1 MDPRTAVSEAVES
14 IARLYERSMLTRSP
28 LHLAACGGCGGP
40 SFQQPCPL
48 CSYYPMGS
56 DKGQWHPRTAS
67 REFFC
72 EKVADSAPAG
82 TGNLA
87 TWVIAQK
94 KRTVAYREDL
104 SFRHRLDDALS
115 IAAGLDVAG
124 PGVVFDLVVG
134 GQTSVHREQLQRDL
148 WSFWEVVD
156 ALGMQSGPE
165 DRSGAMADAVAEMHA
180 GDFDG
185 ACDKLRGIVTDE
197 LDQDR
202 SWRPEIRRALDTLDR
217 ISPRIEATEPA
228 GPRM

>member
-14 IARLYERSMLTRSP
+14 IARLYEQSMLKRSP
-28 LHLAACGGCGGP
+28 LHLSACGGCGGP

-72 EKVADSAPAG
+72 DKVAESAPAG

-87 TWVIAQK
+87 TWVLAQK

-104 SFRHRLDDALS
+104 SFRQRLDDTLS
-115 IAAGLDVAG
+115 IAAGLDVAN

-134 GQTSVHREQLQRDL
+134 GQTSVHRERLQRDL

-165 DRSGAMADAVAEMHA
+165 DRSGAMADAVVEMHA

-185 ACDKLRGIVTDE
+185 ACAKLRAIVTDE

-217 ISPRIEATEPA
+217 ISPRIEATEPV